1 METFVLLRLLI
12 AVLFVDCTRARSVTE
27 EGSNNN
33 HNEVAKPVR
42 NDRADVETLELV
54 QIVRDQ

>member
-27 EGSNNN
+27 EGSNN
-33 HNEVAKPVR
+33 HNEVTKPVR